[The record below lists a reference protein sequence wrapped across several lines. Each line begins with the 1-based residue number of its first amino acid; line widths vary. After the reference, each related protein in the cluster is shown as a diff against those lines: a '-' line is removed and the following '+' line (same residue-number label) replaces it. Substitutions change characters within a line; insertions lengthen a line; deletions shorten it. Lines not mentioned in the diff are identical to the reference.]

1 MTLQIPPGGG
11 SSPPLAYADTEP
23 DGVPTVNDPAMAM
36 LALILQSRGAQSA
49 AATQDANHAKE
60 MMDQTRRQIQEAT
73 KRAAEAEEN
82 KGFWDK
88 LGAVFSGEIGTLC
101 EIVAAVAVS
110 VATGGVGA
118 AGALALTA
126 AALSA
131 SGEVAKRAGASP
143 VLCAVLSG
151 AGALA
156 GLAVGNVAGASAL
169 CTAVTDGAKVVH
181 FAADASGIGATV
193 VAQQW
198 EATALDRQ
206 ADATA
211 ARGQQSVALFDY
223 DLALDALERAVRD
236 TTRAQTTTANIV
248 QTENEGRLGL
258 IARLGA
264 A

>member
-23 DGVPTVNDPAMAM
+23 DGVPIANDPAVAM

-60 MMDQTRRQIQEAT
+60 MIDQTRRQIQEAT
-73 KRAAEAEEN
+73 KRAAEAEEH

-88 LGAVFSGEIGTLC
+88 LGSVFSGEIGTLC

-143 VLCAVLSG
+143 ALCAVLSG

-156 GLAVGNVAGASAL
+156 GLAVGNVAGASAV
-169 CTAVTDGAKVVH
+169 CTGVEEGAKVAH
-181 FAADASGIGATV
+181 LAADVGGIGATV
-193 VAQQW
+193 AAQHW

-236 TTRAQTTTANIV
+236 TTRAETTTAKIV